1 MTFRKNSMSQRVL
14 FAAVF
19 PISILFASCG
29 SGDKTNEEQ
38 APQPEVVVVVE
49 DDIWIVEEYEINDLP
64 ITSQSPITAEK
75 PITKKA
81 PAAEDQAEVSGTKDA
96 ATDMQDEAYDIATLD
111 YLSDM
116 AAEQDYLAET
126 TVDVTEMVI
135 PLEETQTLVSFNKKG
150 EAEAAFQVVSD
161 ESTGEI
167 EQIIFTDKKFLSY
180 NPF

>member
-1 MTFRKNSMSQRVL
+1 MTFRKNSVSQRVL

-38 APQPEVVVVVE
+38 ATQPEVVVVVE

-75 PITKKA
+75 PIQKA
-81 PAAEDQAEVSGTKDA
+81 PAAETDKAEASAEEA
-96 ATDMQDEAYDIATLD
+96 AADMQEEEYDIATLD
-111 YLSDM
+111 YLSAM

-126 TVDVTEMVI
+126 TVEVTEMVI
-135 PLEETQTLVSFNKKG
+135 PLEETQTIVSFSKKG
-150 EAEAAFQVVSD
+150 KAEVT
-161 ESTGEI
+161 E
-167 EQIIFTDKKFLSY
+167 
-180 NPF
+180 